1 MVSQTMLAW
10 SDVALSRGLD
20 SGDWIEM
27 DTPQASSSTP
37 AESHV

>member
-1 MVSQTMLAW
+1 MVSQSTLAW

-27 DTPQASSSTP
+27 DTPQASGTP
-37 AESHV
+37 AESRV